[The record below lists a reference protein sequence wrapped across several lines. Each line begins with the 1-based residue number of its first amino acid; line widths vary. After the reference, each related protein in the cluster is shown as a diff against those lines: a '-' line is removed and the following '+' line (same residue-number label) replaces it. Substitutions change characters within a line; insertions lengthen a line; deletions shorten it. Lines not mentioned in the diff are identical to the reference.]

1 MELKKYQQKV
11 IADLTRYLALLQETN
26 NIITAYNKFWNE
38 AGLSVGLGG
47 MQPYQNVI
55 PGVPDLCLKVPTG
68 GGKTF
73 LACNAIAPIFDA
85 LPFLK
90 MKTVVWLVPSEA
102 ILTQTLAALSNPSH
116 PYRQKIDLHFG
127 SRVEVYTK
135 EQLLNG
141 QNFNITAVQEQL
153 SIMVLSYDSFRGR
166 KEQLKAKQEN
176 SALDSFD
183 KALGEPDMPLSDA
196 DRTSLIQVINRLNPL
211 VIVDESHHARS
222 NLSKKMLQDFNP
234 CFVLDLTAT
243 PTKESNIISYVDSVQ
258 LKRENM
264 VKLPVV
270 VYNRQR
276 QNDVILD
283 AIDLRNNLEQK
294 AMATRQSDG
303 YIRPIVLFQAQ
314 PKGKEDSTS
323 FEKLR
328 KQLIDIGI
336 PANQIAIKTADV
348 NELKGVDLMSES
360 CPVRY
365 IITVNA
371 LKEGWDCPFAYI
383 LATLANRTSTIDVEQ
398 IVGRVLRQPHT
409 RQHSVKALNMS
420 YVLTSSNDFQTT
432 LKGIVAGLNGAGF
445 SSRDC
450 RVAVESAEPVA
461 PTPVQPDFH
470 DVAGEQSDES
480 SAENTTDTQ
489 TVQPVDTD
497 IPEFLDFDP
506 VAISAALQQHKTDVV
521 SPTAQDMLD
530 KAEEQQS
537 AFVTAMQESDND
549 GLSDLPQEVRDK
561 VTSFGIADDFR
572 DEVSALKLPQFF
584 VKIPRSLFTDDT
596 SEYLTKENLLT
607 DFSLNGQPYK
617 INFETA
623 DDEIASVDITASG
636 NGTPKVSM
644 MDSAAQKYF
653 REQFSQKSSDER
665 IRVCKDMIHRQ
676 LNKMDSIDSNEL
688 KQYIDRVVSIMDRK
702 TLDALEKSP
711 NAFAAKIKAYIERLQ
726 AEYAQQVFS
735 DWVEYGNIIVKD
747 SYQFPQRIVLP
758 SSTDRYNKSLYTA
771 EADDMN
777 KYEAD
782 MVLKLTGMPNVKWWH
797 RNIEKKG
804 FCLNGYKNHYP
815 DFIVMTTSGKILLLE
830 TKGDQLENSETKQK
844 LLMGRKWQD
853 AAGGNYR
860 YYMIFQTKEIH
871 EEGAYSFDEFM
882 KRLPNL

>member
-11 IADLTRYLALLQETN
+11 IADLTRYLALMQETN
-26 NIITAYNKFWNE
+26 NIITAYNRFWNE
-38 AGLSVGLGG
+38 AGLSVGLDG
-47 MQPYQNVI
+47 MQPYQDVI

-90 MKTVVWLVPSEA
+90 MKAVVWLVPSEA
-102 ILTQTLAALSNPSH
+102 ILTQTLAALTNPNH

-135 EQLLNG
+135 DQLLNG

-183 KALGEPDMPLSDA
+183 KALGEPEMPLSDA

-243 PTKESNIISYVDSVQ
+243 PTKESNIISYVESVQ

-276 QNDVILD
+276 QNDVIHD
-283 AIDLRNNLEQK
+283 AIDLRNNLEHK
-294 AMATRQSDG
+294 ATATQQSDG

-336 PANQIAIKTADV
+336 PADQIAIKTADV

-450 RVAVESAEPVA
+450 RVAVESSEPVA

-470 DVAGEQSDES
+470 DVVEEQSAVSAVES
-480 SAENTTDTQ
+480 ATDTQ
-489 TVQPVDTD
+489 AAQPVDID
-497 IPEFLDFDP
+497 VPEFLDFDP
-506 VAISAALQQHKTDVV
+506 VAISAALQQHKNDAV

-572 DEVSALKLPQFF
+572 NEVSSLKLPQFF

-617 INFETA
+617 INFETT
-623 DDEIASVDITASG
+623 DDEIASVDINASG

-711 NAFAAKIKAYIERLQ
+711 HAFAAKIKAYIERLQ

-747 SYQFPQRIVLP
+747 SYRFPQRIVLP
-758 SSTDRYNKSLYTA
+758 SGTDRYNKSLYTT

-782 MVLKLTGMPNVKWWH
+782 MVLKLTGMPNIKWWH
-797 RNIEKKG
+797 RNVEKKG

-830 TKGDQLENSETKQK
+830 TKGDQLENTETKQK

-853 AAGGNYR
+853 AAGNSYR

-871 EEGAYSFDEFM
+871 EEGAYSFDQFM
-882 KRLPNL
+882 KMLPDL